1 MRKEQSFQ
9 QMTETTGLPHRKKK
23 KNLDIDF
30 THFIKVNSKWI
41 RDLNMQHETM
51 KLLEDNVEE
60 NLVDFKFMRF

>member
-1 MRKEQSFQ
+1 MKKGRSFQ
-9 QMTETTGLPHRKKK
+9 WLTETVGLPYAK

-41 RDLNMQHETM
+41 IDLNMQHETL

-60 NLVDFKFMRF
+60 NLDDFKLVRF